1 MPLANLNGI
10 RLYYE
15 LTGQGNPL
23 LLISGTGGDL
33 RNPSP
38 HLSAL
43 EKFQLL
49 RYDQRG
55 LGQTDKPDTPYSME
69 IYADDAASLL
79 THLNIKK
86 ANVIGISFGGMVAQH
101 LSIRHPELVDKLILA
116 CTSPGGQNYSSYD
129 LRSINGSKTEKIEKW
144 MTILDSRYEKNL
156 DELPIIKATKEVLL
170 AGAPI
175 FPNLTHNGLS
185 HQLEARAQHDCLN
198 DLECVNH
205 KTLIVGG
212 TYDLIAPK
220 ANLVKL
226 HETIRNSRLEFFEGG
241 HLFLIQDDR
250 AWPVITSFL
259 SEESDSLEK

>member
-144 MTILDSRYEKNL
+144 LTILDSRYEENL
-156 DELPIIKATKEVLL
+156 DKLPIIKATKEVLL

-175 FPNLTHNGLS
+175 FPNLSHNGLS

-226 HETIRNSRLEFFEGG
+226 HEAIRNSRLEFFEGG

-250 AWPVITSFL
+250 AWPAITSFL

>member
-144 MTILDSRYEKNL
+144 MTILDSRYEENL
-156 DELPIIKATKEVLL
+156 DKLPIIKATKEVLL

-175 FPNLTHNGLS
+175 FPNLSHNGLS

-205 KTLIVGG
+205 ETLIVGG

-226 HETIRNSRLEFFEGG
+226 HEAIRNSRLEFFEGG

-250 AWPVITSFL
+250 AWPAITSFL

>member
-55 LGQTDKPDTPYSME
+55 LGQTDKPHTPYSME

-101 LSIRHPELVDKLILA
+101 LSIRHPKLVDKLILA

-129 LRSINGSKTEKIEKW
+129 LRSLNGSKTEKIEKW
-144 MTILDSRYEKNL
+144 MTILDSRYEENL
-156 DELPIIKATKEVLL
+156 DKLPCKL
-170 AGAPI
+170 AP
-175 FPNLTHNGLS
+175 P
-185 HQLEARAQHDCLN
+185 
-198 DLECVNH
+198 
-205 KTLIVGG
+205 
-212 TYDLIAPK
+212 APK
-220 ANLVKL
+220 RMNKS
-226 HETIRNSRLEFFEGG
+226 I
-241 HLFLIQDDR
+241 I
-250 AWPVITSFL
+250 
-259 SEESDSLEK
+259 

>member
-10 RLYYE
+10 RFYYE

-43 EKFQLL
+43 EEFQLL

-79 THLNIKK
+79 THLDIKK
-86 ANVIGISFGGMVAQH
+86 TNVIGISFGGMVAQH

-144 MTILDSRYEKNL
+144 MTILDSRYEENL
-156 DELPIIKATKEVLL
+156 DKLPIIKATKEVLL

-175 FPNLTHNGLS
+175 FPNLSHNGLS

-205 KTLIVGG
+205 ETLIVGG

>member
-144 MTILDSRYEKNL
+144 MTILDSRYEENL
-156 DELPIIKATKEVLL
+156 DKLPIIKATKEVLL

-226 HETIRNSRLEFFEGG
+226 HEAIRNSRLEFFEGG

-250 AWPVITSFL
+250 AWPAITSFL

>member
-144 MTILDSRYEKNL
+144 MTILDSRYEDNL
-156 DELPIIKATKEVLL
+156 EKLPIIKATKEVLL

-175 FPNLTHNGLS
+175 FPNLSHNGLS

-226 HETIRNSRLEFFEGG
+226 HEAIRNSRLEFFEGG

-250 AWPVITSFL
+250 AWPAITSFL

>member
-144 MTILDSRYEKNL
+144 MTILDSRYEENL
-156 DELPIIKATKEVLL
+156 DKLPIMKATKEVLL

-175 FPNLTHNGLS
+175 FPNLSHNGLS

-226 HETIRNSRLEFFEGG
+226 HEAIRNSRLEFFEGG

-250 AWPVITSFL
+250 AWPAITSFL

>member
-15 LTGQGNPL
+15 LTGQGDPL

-144 MTILDSRYEKNL
+144 MTILDSRYEENL
-156 DELPIIKATKEVLL
+156 DKLPIIKATKEVLL

-175 FPNLTHNGLS
+175 FPNLSHNGLS

-226 HETIRNSRLEFFEGG
+226 HEAIRNSRLEFFEGG

-250 AWPVITSFL
+250 AWPAITSFL

>member
-1 MPLANLNGI
+1 
-10 RLYYE
+10 
-15 LTGQGNPL
+15 
-23 LLISGTGGDL
+23 
-33 RNPSP
+33 
-38 HLSAL
+38 
-43 EKFQLL
+43 
-49 RYDQRG
+49 
-55 LGQTDKPDTPYSME
+55 ME

-101 LSIRHPELVDKLILA
+101 LSIRHPQLVDKLILA
-116 CTSPGGQNYSSYD
+116 CTSPGGKNYSSYD

-144 MTILDSRYEKNL
+144 MTILDSRYEENL
-156 DELPIIKATKEVLL
+156 DKLPILKATKELL
-170 AGAPI
+170 LSGAPI
-175 FPNLTHNGLS
+175 FPNLSHNGLS

-205 KTLIVGG
+205 ETLIVGG

-226 HETIRNSRLEFFEGG
+226 HEAIRNSRLEFFEGG

-250 AWPVITSFL
+250 AWPAITSFL